1 MIKITEKLLDQK
13 QADLIEQKMTCNMFG
28 WFITKGIVYRHE
40 DNYQFTHN
48 FYDIFQPRSNYMEL
62 INPIIKK
69 INPSSIIR
77 IKANLIPKT
86 KNIIETNL
94 HKDIGYA
101 KGNKTAIYY
110 VNTNNGYTKFK
121 TGKKIK
127 SEKNKL
133 VIFDG
138 DQEHFGTSC
147 TDHHYRIVINFNYFE
162 SV

>member
-13 QADLIEQKMTCNMFG
+13 QADLIEEKMTSNIFG

-62 INPIIKK
+62 INPIVKK

-94 HKDIGYA
+94 HKDIGHA

-110 VNTNNGYTKFK
+110 VNTNNGYTEFENENKVNCIANSMLIFK
-121 TGKKIK
+121 ANNKHRGCSQTDSDYK
-127 SEKNKL
+127 S
-133 VIFDG
+133 
-138 DQEHFGTSC
+138 
-147 TDHHYRIVINFNYFE
+147 VININFK
-162 SV
+162 